1 MAEALRARNARVR
14 EDRNTRLRESR
25 RATQGSPLRRR
36 TVGGLRNIAQ
46 ELCSAEVRVFC
57 GLLRSSL
64 VACQDDRL
72 ESKSRRVLRKKNS
85 ALQDYRTQ
93 LSRGHVLRSPELAD
107 AGDDLLFAAL

>member
-14 EDRNTRLRESR
+14 EDRNTRLGESR

-36 TVGGLRNIAQ
+36 TVGGLRNVAQ

-72 ESKSRRVLRKKNS
+72 ESKS
-85 ALQDYRTQ
+85 YRTTG
-93 LSRGHVLRSPELAD
+93 LSYLGDMCCAVQSLRMRAMTCSLPPLSWRTNS
-107 AGDDLLFAAL
+107 